1 MKDMSLIPDDR
12 MPETF
17 WRKLRRVAGS
27 VPFAEDL
34 AAAWY
39 CAIDQKTPIRV
50 RATLM
55 AAAAYFVLPADMVP
69 DFLVGFGFTD
79 DAAVLATAIGVVGA
93 HINERHRK
101 KARATL
107 MRDDMP
113 NDFEEGVAS

>member
-1 MKDMSLIPDDR
+1 
-12 MPETF
+12 
-17 WRKLRRVAGS
+17 LRRVAGS

-39 CAIDQKTPIRV
+39 CAVDPKTPVRV

-55 AAAAYFVLPADMVP
+55 AAAAYFVLPTDMVP

-79 DAAVLATAIGVVGA
+79 DAAVLATAIGVVVA
-93 HINERHRK
+93 HIHERHRNR
-101 KARATL
+101 ARKTL
-107 MRDDMP
+107 LREETP